1 MASSRSID
9 GETQLAAVIG
19 SPVRHS
25 RSPVIMNAAFQA
37 AGMNWVF
44 TAFEVSEADAPASV
58 AAMRALGIRGL
69 SVTMPLKAAVI
80 PALDSL
86 SGDAEAL
93 GAVNCIARQ
102 GDALVGHNTD
112 GAGLVRSLQ
121 LDHGIDLADKR
132 CVVLGAG
139 GAARSVVLALSKSGV
154 RNVAVINRSPERA
167 EVAASLAGPLGST
180 ATLEAVQDADVVI
193 NATSVGMGKD
203 AALGESPVPVELLN
217 SSQLIVDLV
226 YKPLRTALLAQAQEV
241 GATAV
246 DGLGMLVHQAAL
258 AFEHW
263 SSLTPDLEV
272 MRRAAI

>member
-1 MASSRSID
+1 
-9 GETQLAAVIG
+9 
-19 SPVRHS
+19 
-25 RSPVIMNAAFQA
+25 MNAAFQA

-44 TAFEVSEADAPASV
+44 TAFEVSEADAPDSV
-58 AAMRALGIRGL
+58 AAMRALGIRGF
-69 SVTMPLKAAVI
+69 SVTMPLKAAVM

-154 RNVAVINRSPERA
+154 RNVVVINRSPERA
-167 EVAASLAGPLGST
+167 EIAASLAGPLGST

-203 AALGESPVPVELLN
+203 AALGDSPVPVELLN
-217 SSQLIVDLV
+217 SSQVIVDLV